1 MEKLRILVTGG
12 AGFVGH
18 HVVEH
23 LLKNTD
29 WEIII
34 LDNLNYAGNLNRLT
48 DIDIWEE
55 EKQRVKFI
63 WHDLKAPV
71 SETTADMIAELDY
84 IWHFA
89 AESHVDHSLQDSIPF
104 VLSNVLGTAH
114 LLEFIKKY
122 EPNLKKY
129 IQFST
134 DEVYGPAPEGVFFKE
149 WDRLKPSNPYAATKA
164 GGDLLSFSFA
174 HAFKLPILV
183 VRSMNIFGERQHPE
197 KFIPK
202 TVRAILSN
210 EKVILHGK
218 NEQEV
223 ASRCWIHARNVAD
236 ALIFLTEKGMPEE
249 IYNVV
254 GEEKSVLD
262 LANII
267 AQVIR
272 GEDLK
277 PEEIEFIDFH
287 RARSGHDRRYALDGE
302 KLAQMNWRP
311 RLSLEDSFRKMVEW
325 MIRPENR
332 IWLLYRD
339 S

>member
-1 MEKLRILVTGG
+1 MRILVTGG

-18 HVVEH
+18 HVVEG
-23 LLKNTD
+23 LLKNSS

-34 LDNLNYAGNLNRLT
+34 LDNLDYAGNLNRLT
-48 DIDIWEE
+48 DIDIWEKE
-55 EKQRVKFI
+55 EKRVKFI
-63 WHDLKAPV
+63 WHDLKAQI
-71 SETTADMIAELDY
+71 SETTAEMIGKLDY

-89 AESHVDHSLQDSIPF
+89 AESHVDRSLQDSIPF

-114 LLEFIKKY
+114 LLEFVKKY
-122 EPNLKKY
+122 HPNIKKY

-134 DEVYGPAPEGVFFKE
+134 DEVYGPAPEGIFFKE
-149 WDRLKPSNPYAATKA
+149 WDRLKPSNPYAATKG
-164 GGDLLSFSFA
+164 GGDLLAFSFA
-174 HAFKLPILV
+174 HAFTLPILV

-210 EKVILHGK
+210 EKVMLHGK
-218 NEQEV
+218 NEKEV

-236 ALIFLTEKGMPEE
+236 ALMLLIEKGMPEE
-249 IYNVV
+249 IYHVV

-287 RARSGHDRRYALDGE
+287 RARPGHDRRYALDGT

-311 RLSLEDSFRKMVEW
+311 KLSLEDSFEKMANW
-325 MIRPENR
+325 MIKPENR
-332 IWLLYRD
+332 KWLLYKNP
-339 S
+339 